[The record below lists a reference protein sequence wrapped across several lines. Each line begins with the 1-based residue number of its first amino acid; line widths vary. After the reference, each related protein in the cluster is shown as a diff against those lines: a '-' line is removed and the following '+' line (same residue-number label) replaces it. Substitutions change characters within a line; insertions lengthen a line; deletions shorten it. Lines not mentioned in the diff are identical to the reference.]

1 MFRWTGAA
9 MALITLI
16 PAALLA
22 QDRDHDRNEVRMRVD
37 GVPTQTWTVA
47 GFQKARLGLSL
58 NVNAAEETR
67 KLGALVMEVTE
78 GSGAEDAGIRPG
90 DIITRYNSTALG
102 GENPAERLVELAS
115 DLEEGDSV
123 KIEYRRDGRNTTVT
137 VVARELQNQFSFA
150 IPAIRELRRGMP
162 TMTLGDGNGSFSFFT
177 RGAMMGLE
185 LADMNSGLSE
195 YFGTS
200 EGLLVLSVDED
211 SKIPL
216 QAGDVIMSI
225 GGREPNNAGHA
236 MRILNSYAPGE
247 SVKIEVMRK
256 RSRQTI
262 DWSVPEREMKMR
274 EGRMKISPSAPA
286 RRSVSPAVRV
296 SPRFL

>member
-9 MALITLI
+9 LALIALV
-16 PAALLA
+16 PAVVLA
-22 QDRDHDRNEVRMRVD
+22 QDSDRDRDTGRYRVREL
-37 GVPTQTWTVA
+37 PTRTWAFATTQ
-47 GFQKARLGLSL
+47 GARLGLSL
-58 NVNAAEETR
+58 NVNAAEETN
-67 KLGALVMEVTE
+67 KLGALVMDVTE

-90 DIITRYNSTALG
+90 DIITRYNATALG
-102 GENPAERLVELAS
+102 GENPAEKLVELAS

-123 KIEYRRDGRNTTVT
+123 KLEYRRDGKNTTVT
-137 VVARELQNQFSFA
+137 VVARELPNQFSFSMPS
-150 IPAIRELRRGMP
+150 ITSLRRSMP
-162 TMTLGDGNGSFSFFT
+162 TMALGDGNFSFFT
-177 RGAMMGLE
+177 RGSLMGLE

-200 EGLLVLSVDED
+200 EGLLVLSVDDD

-225 GGREPNNAGHA
+225 GGRTPRNSGHA

-256 RSRQTI
+256 RSRQSI
-262 DWSVPEREMKMR
+262 DWTLPEREMKMR
-274 EGRMKISPSAPA
+274 EGRMMISPSAPA